1 MSKRL
6 IMVLAFAFVVGIT
19 CAAYAEVQNI
29 KVSGDITVI
38 GAMRELDL
46 DNGNSGASPN
56 NDPDKSQFIAGITRL
71 RVDADLTDM
80 VSATVRLINERLW
93 GEANNATSS
102 EDASDIDLDLAYVT
116 LKEFLYSPLTLTVGL
131 QNLRFGNAM
140 IVGDPLT
147 NNVAPLESIFTRTK
161 ANEADLTMRKAFE
174 AIRAT
179 LDYDPLVVDIITA
192 KINENT
198 KTLQDDHDLY
208 GVNMNYRVD
217 DNTLVEGYYF
227 LKYMGRELFTTG
239 PRKPYRVD
247 VIGGRLQ
254 TELAD
259 NLTYHLE
266 AAWQLGKGAL
276 NPTGTA
282 LVSSAKRRAFAVETA
297 ASVNFPDTQYVPSL
311 TGLYAFFSGQ
321 KGDINKRVTA
331 WEPMY
336 EDQKYGDIANA
347 QFPQSNAHIVG
358 VIGTMKPADDVT
370 LIGEYYAYWWD
381 KKYGDDVDAGLATGS
396 VTSVRGDNLWMRHK
410 KFAGSELDLKAIYD
424 YTEDVQIALMT
435 GLFFPG
441 GSFDERN
448 DCIATE
454 VIGSMKVTF

>member
-147 NNVAPLESIFTRTK
+147 NNVAPLESIFEGVTPQ
-161 ANEADLTMRKAFE
+161 AYEPDLTMRKAFE

-179 LDYDPLVVDIITA
+179 LDYDPLVVDVITA
-192 KINENT
+192 KISEGT
-198 KTLQDDHDLY
+198 KNVQDDHDLY
-208 GVNMNYRVD
+208 GVNLNYKVD
-217 DNTLVEGYYF
+217 DNTVAEGYYF
-227 LKYMGRELFTTG
+227 LKYYGREGFTTG
-239 PRKPYRVD
+239 PRKVFRVD
-247 VIGGRLQ
+247 TIGGRLQ
-254 TELAD
+254 TKLTD

-266 AAWQLGKGAL
+266 TAWQLGRGLL
-276 NPTGTA
+276 NPTTGMIA
-282 LVSSAKRRAFAVETA
+282 SSAKRRAFAVETA
-297 ASVNFPDTQYVPSL
+297 ASMNFPDTKYVPSL
-311 TGLYAFFSGQ
+311 TALYAYFSGQ
-321 KGDINKRVTA
+321 KGDVNKKIKA
-331 WEPMY
+331 WDPMY
-336 EDQKYGDIANA
+336 EDQKFGDIANA
-347 QFPQSNAHIVG
+347 QIPQSNAHILG
-358 VIGTMKPADDVT
+358 VIGTMKPTDDVT
-370 LIGEYYAYWWD
+370 LMGEYYAYWWD
-381 KKYGDDVDAGLATGS
+381 KKYGDDTTTPS
-396 VTSVRGDNLWMRHK
+396 VTTARGDQLFMDHD

-441 GSFDERN
+441 GSFDDRN
-448 DCIATE
+448 DSIATE